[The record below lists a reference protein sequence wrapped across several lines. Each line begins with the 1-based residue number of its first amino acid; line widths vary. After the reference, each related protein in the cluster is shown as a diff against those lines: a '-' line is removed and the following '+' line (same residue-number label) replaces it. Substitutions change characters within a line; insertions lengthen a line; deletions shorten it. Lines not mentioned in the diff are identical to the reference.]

1 MSMFWNGL
9 PTLYSTND
17 DIHNDKR
24 CVFLYPDIQKHLLI
38 SSEIVGRT
46 SLSVIR
52 CLFSV
57 VWAECYSK

>member
-1 MSMFWNGL
+1 MGYLSYAVPMM
-9 PTLYSTND
+9 TSTMINA
-17 DIHNDKR
+17 
-24 CVFLYPDIQKHLLI
+24 VYFLYPDIQKHLLI

-57 VWAECYSK
+57 VWAECYTK